1 MALKMFLFL
10 DLRLKTWIVCLALLS
25 TVGSQSSPPDGN
37 ESPGGGSQ
45 SSVGSQLSAGNQAS
59 TGSQSSVGS
68 QPSAGSQS
76 SAGSQYSAGS
86 QSSTGSQSS
95 AGSQSSTGS
104 QSSVGNQSSAGSK
117 SSSAATE
124 SNLYFSY
131 GEGFADVS
139 AERWLEPSERGRLD
153 VSEACEGDVIHLGC
167 PSGAVIQFA
176 KKSYFHFGRG
186 GPWEQNTSC
195 GTGGI
200 GGTGGGGRSR
210 AAANCT
216 TVNGRRLVEA
226 ACGGRSACTVALRGR
241 FPGADPC
248 PVGSAALRKYFI
260 FRYTCAVTDEGKKRK
275 GQWALGSS
283 LSRCRVYRKLLRSH
297 NYITTFFFHLTYK

>member
-25 TVGSQSSPPDGN
+25 TVGSQSSPPDGS

-59 TGSQSSVGS
+59 AGSQSSVGS

-95 AGSQSSTGS
+95 AGSQSS
-104 QSSVGNQSSAGSK
+104 
-117 SSSAATE
+117 SAATE
-124 SNLYFSY
+124 SSLYFSY
-131 GEGFADVS
+131 GEGFSNVS
-139 AERWLEPSERGRLD
+139 VERWLVPSERGRLD

-167 PSGAVIQFA
+167 PPGAVIQFA

-195 GTGGI
+195 GTTSGTGGI

-210 AAANCT
+210 AAVNCT

-226 ACGGRSACTVALRGR
+226 ACSGQSACTVALRGR

-248 PVGSAALRKYFI
+248 PVGSALRKYFI
-260 FRYTCAVTDEGKKRK
+260 FRYTCAAKDESKKRK

-283 LSRCRVYRKLLRSH
+283 LSR
-297 NYITTFFFHLTYK
+297 

>member
-25 TVGSQSSPPDGN
+25 TVESRSSPPDG
-37 ESPGGGSQ
+37 SQ
-45 SSVGSQLSAGNQAS
+45 SLVG
-59 TGSQSSVGS
+59 TGSQSSAGS

-76 SAGSQYSAGS
+76 SAG
-86 QSSTGSQSS
+86 
-95 AGSQSSTGS
+95 
-104 QSSVGNQSSAGSK
+104 NQASAGSK

-131 GEGFADVS
+131 GEGFTNVS
-139 AERWLEPSERGRLD
+139 AERRLEPSERGRLD

-167 PSGAVIQFA
+167 PPGAVIQFA
-176 KKSYFHFGRG
+176 KKSYFHFGRSG
-186 GPWEQNTSC
+186 AWELNTSC
-195 GTGGI
+195 GGTGGI
-200 GGTGGGGRSR
+200 GGTGDIGGISGGGRSR
-210 AAANCT
+210 AATNCT

-226 ACGGRSACTVALRGR
+226 ACGGRSACTVALSGR

-260 FRYTCAVTDEGKKRK
+260 FRYSCAAKDEGKKRK

-283 LSRCRVYRKLLRSH
+283 LSRCRHTVYCTLYRSH
-297 NYITTFFFHLTYK
+297 TYIRYLLYHCKKRLAIGEFR

>member
-1 MALKMFLFL
+1 MFLFL
-10 DLRLKTWIVCLALLS
+10 DLRLKTWIVCLALVS
-25 TVGSQSSPPDGN
+25 TVGSQSSPPDG
-37 ESPGGGSQ
+37 SQ
-45 SSVGSQLSAGNQAS
+45 SPDGSLSS
-59 TGSQSSVGS
+59 KGS
-68 QPSAGSQS
+68 
-76 SAGSQYSAGS
+76 
-86 QSSTGSQSS
+86 
-95 AGSQSSTGS
+95 
-104 QSSVGNQSSAGSK
+104 QSSAGSK
-117 SSSAATE
+117 SSTSAATE

-131 GEGFADVS
+131 GEGFSDVS
-139 AERWLEPSERGRLD
+139 AERWPEPSERGRLD

-167 PSGAVIQFA
+167 PPGGVIQFA

-186 GPWEQNTSC
+186 GAWEQNTSC
-195 GTGGI
+195 GGTGA
-200 GGTGGGGRSR
+200 TGGGGRSR

-260 FRYTCAVTDEGKKRK
+260 FRYTCAATDEEGKKRK

-283 LSRCRVYRKLLRSH
+283 LSRYTGTQYLYCKVLLPTYILLFILYTNSLLEMDILQRFPH
-297 NYITTFFFHLTYK
+297 NHLQ

>member
-1 MALKMFLFL
+1 
-10 DLRLKTWIVCLALLS
+10 
-25 TVGSQSSPPDGN
+25 
-37 ESPGGGSQ
+37 
-45 SSVGSQLSAGNQAS
+45 
-59 TGSQSSVGS
+59 
-68 QPSAGSQS
+68 
-76 SAGSQYSAGS
+76 
-86 QSSTGSQSS
+86 
-95 AGSQSSTGS
+95 
-104 QSSVGNQSSAGSK
+104 
-117 SSSAATE
+117 
-124 SNLYFSY
+124 
-131 GEGFADVS
+131 VS

-167 PSGAVIQFA
+167 PPGAVIQFA

-195 GTGGI
+195 

-260 FRYTCAVTDEGKKRK
+260 FRYSCAAKDEEGKKRK

-283 LSRCRVYRKLLRSH
+283 LSRYTGTQYLYCKVLLPTYILLFILYTNSLLEMDILQRFPH
-297 NYITTFFFHLTYK
+297 NHLQ